1 MLRRGSLP
9 SWWFPNR
16 SQCIRCP
23 RRTPHLQKTSS
34 QVRLNFKTLT
44 ISRKRNRTNVRRREV
59 SLALKE
65 EQADIVVDIGAVVA
79 LVQFHLE
86 VGSIENKQVQTSHLS
101 HSKGLLVW
109 ILTIELM
116 TPHHNAQV

>member
-1 MLRRGSLP
+1 MLRPGSLP

-16 SQCIRCP
+16 SQCTRCP
-23 RRTPHLQKTSS
+23 PRTPHLQQSSS
-34 QVRLNFKTLT
+34 QVHLNFKTLT
-44 ISRKRNRTNVRRREV
+44 ISRKCNWTNVRRREV
-59 SLALKE
+59 SLAIKE
-65 EQADIVVDIGAVVA
+65 EQADVVVDIGAVVA

-86 VGSIENKQVQTSHLS
+86 VGSIENKEVQTSHLS

-116 TPHHNAQV
+116 TAHHNAQV